1 MITDDLDPDDWEA
14 FRGLCHTMLD
24 EAIDHVRDVRDRPV
38 WQPVPEAVKAAFTEP
53 LPAEGQG
60 LAAVCDEFR
69 DTVLPYATG
78 NIHPRFF
85 GWVHGTGTPG
95 GILAELL
102 TAAMNANVGGR
113 DHGAVYMER
122 QVVGWFRDLFGF
134 PATAS
139 GLLVSGTSIAS
150 LIALAVARNQ
160 HGDGKVRRDGLGP
173 TTSLTAYTSAE
184 AHNSVAKAFEL
195 LGVGRAAL
203 RPVPVDEAYRMD
215 LAALNQAIQA
225 DRAAGHRPFAV
236 IGTAGTVNTGAIDDL
251 AAIAD
256 IAKSEDLWF
265 HVDGAFG
272 ALAALSPALQPLLA
286 GIEAAQS
293 VAFDFHKWLHV
304 PYDAACILIR
314 DGGAQHAAFSSR
326 EEYLAAAPRGLA
338 GGDPWYCEYG
348 PELSRSFRALKVW
361 FTLKEHGSVRIGRTI
376 EKNCQQAAYLGQL
389 VDAHPK
395 LERLAPIEL
404 NIVCFRYVV
413 AGADAGTLNRLN
425 QEIVMDLQEQ
435 GTAAPSTTTLNGL
448 TAIRVNIT
456 NHRSR
461 QDDFDLLVNAVVAI
475 GDGLSTETPS

>member
-1 MITDDLDPDDWEA
+1 MKTDDLDPDDWEA
-14 FRGLCHTMLD
+14 FRGLCHAMLD

-38 WQPVPEAVKAAFTEP
+38 WHPVPDTVKAALTTP
-53 LPAEGQG
+53 MPTEGQG
-60 LAAVCDEFR
+60 LEAVCGEFR
-69 DTVLPYATG
+69 DQVLPYATG

-113 DHGAVYMER
+113 DHGAVYVER

-134 PATAS
+134 PAAAS

-160 HGDGKVRRDGLGP
+160 HGEGAVRQDGLGRA
-173 TTSLTAYTSAE
+173 TMSLTAYTSAE

-195 LGVGRAAL
+195 LGLGRAAL
-203 RPVPVDEAYRMD
+203 RAVPVDEAYRMD
-215 LAALNQAIQA
+215 LDALDRAIQA
-225 DRAAGHRPFAV
+225 DRADGHRPFAV

-251 AAIAD
+251 AAIAEV
-256 IAKSEDLWF
+256 ARAQDLWF

-272 ALAALSPALQPLLA
+272 ALAALSPTLRPLLA

-314 DGGAQHAAFSSR
+314 DGDAHHAAFSSR

-348 PELSRSFRALKVW
+348 PELSRGFRALKVW
-361 FTLKEHGSVRIGRTI
+361 FTLKEHGSARIGRTI
-376 EKNCQQAAYLGQL
+376 EKNCQQASYLGEL

-395 LERLAPIEL
+395 LERLAPIAL

-413 AGADAGTLNRLN
+413 AGADGDTLNRLN
-425 QEIVMDLQEQ
+425 QEIVMQLQEQ
-435 GTAAPSTTTLNGL
+435 GTAAPSTTTLAGRS
-448 TAIRVNIT
+448 AIRVNIT

-461 QDDFDLLVNAVVAI
+461 QDDFDLLADAVIAI
-475 GDGLSTETPS
+475 GNGLSGES